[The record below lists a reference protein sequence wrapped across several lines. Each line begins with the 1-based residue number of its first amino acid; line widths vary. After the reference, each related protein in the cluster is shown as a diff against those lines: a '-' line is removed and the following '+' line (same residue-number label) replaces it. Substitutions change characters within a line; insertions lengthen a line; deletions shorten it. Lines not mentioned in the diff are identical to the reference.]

1 VQVVAT
7 IDEELEVIEPGAE
20 LAELL
25 AGVRAMTDETE
36 HQLAVRLDAA
46 DVAHASVIRGEVVSL
61 PHAQEL
67 GVPRRAAY
75 RITNVRLTSTR
86 PVIVG
91 TPKSLSA
98 AVASGMPTT
107 SRRWRDYPLARGGIA
122 RGVRTVTS
130 KEQSSCSAF
139 GTARAVDVHR
149 LEGRRPEPRRLADSH
164 RTRASDLLRRRTPGG
179 TGRLGPAL
187 SPIFSDARLR
197 HSGREGLGEESLQSG
212 H

>member
-1 VQVVAT
+1 M
-7 IDEELEVIEPGAE
+7 IEPGAE

-139 GTARAVDVHR
+139 GTARAVDGLPAVQDALARHC
-149 LEGRRPEPRRLADSH
+149 PRYSRMPACDIRGERVLAK
-164 RTRASDLLRRRTPGG
+164 RASRAVISYSPTAHQRSPHHGQVASTSRS
-179 TGRLGPAL
+179 TGAC
-187 SPIFSDARLR
+187 S
-197 HSGREGLGEESLQSG
+197 
-212 H
+212 